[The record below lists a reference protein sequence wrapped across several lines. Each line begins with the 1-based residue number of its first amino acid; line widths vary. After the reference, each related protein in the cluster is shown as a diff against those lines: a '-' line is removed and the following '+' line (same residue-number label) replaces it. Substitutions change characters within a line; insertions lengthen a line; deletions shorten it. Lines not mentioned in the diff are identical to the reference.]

1 MCDILLCSTSII
13 RQNKQGILGTYN
25 SISKDTFVKFKNL
38 SLFTSNAIILHTFY
52 KENIMGVLIVIG
64 LICLLIVTILYNS
77 QKKTYKKQEIITKKR
92 LKENEIRV
100 QNSCK
105 KLGVDYKQICTYN
118 PGDISS
124 LWGGPVT
131 YPSLDYIDYV
141 GCNFDDNAKSG
152 TYCYW
157 YDEKRDGIVFIGH
170 TYGEED
176 KTEYFMSKE
185 NIIYYSNH
193 EIISYTSDIK
203 NEGKNISIS
212 GAAIGAVI
220 AGGAGAI
227 IGSRKDANKFSTEFV
242 KHDDSKLYIYHKMQ
256 GEIKCLQIA
265 QPSFYNWLK
274 KYLPDKDYEYLQHN
288 NNNINNSVDNVN
300 NAKIEN
306 VENVDNNM
314 DISLKLEKL
323 KKLYENNVISEEEYE
338 EQRSRLLNSI

>member
-1 MCDILLCSTSII
+1 
-13 RQNKQGILGTYN
+13 
-25 SISKDTFVKFKNL
+25 
-38 SLFTSNAIILHTFY
+38 
-52 KENIMGVLIVIG
+52 MGVLIVIG
-64 LICLLIVTILYNS
+64 LICFLFVTIIYSS
-77 QKKTYKKQEIITKKR
+77 QKKTYKKEEIITKKR

-124 LWGGPVT
+124 FWGGPVT

-141 GCNFDDNAKSG
+141 YCNFGDNTNKIA
-152 TYCYW
+152 YCYW
-157 YDEKRDGIVFIGH
+157 YDEKKDGIVFIH
-170 TYGEED
+170 TFIDESECLD
-176 KTEYFMSKE
+176 YFMSKE
-185 NIIYYSNH
+185 DIVYYSNH

-288 NNNINNSVDNVN
+288 NINNSVDNVN
-300 NAKIEN
+300 NAKIEYFN
-306 VENVDNNM
+306 H
-314 DISLKLEKL
+314 
-323 KKLYENNVISEEEYE
+323 
-338 EQRSRLLNSI
+338 

>member
-1 MCDILLCSTSII
+1 
-13 RQNKQGILGTYN
+13 
-25 SISKDTFVKFKNL
+25 
-38 SLFTSNAIILHTFY
+38 
-52 KENIMGVLIVIG
+52 MGVLIVIG
-64 LICLLIVTILYNS
+64 LICFLFVNIIYSS
-77 QKKTYKKQEIITKKR
+77 QKKTYNKQATNRKEC

-124 LWGGPVT
+124 FWGGPVT

-141 GCNFDDNAKSG
+141 YCNFGDNTNKIA
-152 TYCYW
+152 YCYW
-157 YDEKRDGIVFIGH
+157 YDEKKDGIVFIH
-170 TYGEED
+170 TFIDESECLD
-176 KTEYFMSKE
+176 YFMSKE
-185 NIIYYSNH
+185 DIVYYSNH

-220 AGGAGAI
+220 AGGTGAI

-288 NNNINNSVDNVN
+288 NINNSVDNVN

-306 VENVDNNM
+306 DDNNM
-314 DISLKLEKL
+314 DISLRLEKL